1 VQNRA
6 WRGMVALQAG
16 QLLCVLAMSNP
27 HSWQKRPP
35 SDGVWQFGQTVDVA
49 LADVPLCE
57 PTP

>member
-1 VQNRA
+1 
-6 WRGMVALQAG
+6 MVALQAG